1 MFYWLIICLLSI
13 LKTLNCLVH
22 ELCKINTFAY
32 PKGAGVVC
40 MVDVDFDCA
49 YNFTYVVQFQVL
61 ALLAN
66 RCPRAARTNRAAFSY
81 AEHHRTFHK
90 GPEEG
95 LCPALGQWTGSRQ
108 HCDGRQLVQR
118 LSSLPSRECLIV
130 LYLTNAGQAF
140 VFPYQ
145 AVRIPF
151 DEMRRHRVT
160 NLPRGCRWGAS
171 ENQNVPQGARKQE
184 PRGHRVSTQPW
195 FHSGRS
201 GQAAPEWRVLRTANH
216 LKSNQPQS
224 PRRRE
229 TAELFSQSP
238 EHKHNHMREV

>member
-1 MFYWLIICLLSI
+1 MTHMYCIGVNQPLHQSLLHRQGCI
-13 LKTLNCLVH
+13 LLRRAPPN
-22 ELCKINTFAY
+22 ISQRAGR
-32 PKGAGVVC
+32 GA
-40 MVDVDFDCA
+40 
-49 YNFTYVVQFQVL
+49 L
-61 ALLAN
+61 
-66 RCPRAARTNRAAFSY
+66 PSARTMDRLAGHSAGTEY
-81 AEHHRTFHK
+81 RR
-90 GPEEG
+90 
-95 LCPALGQWTGSRQ
+95 SRQ

-118 LSSLPSRECLIV
+118 LSSLPSKECPIV

-160 NLPRGCRWGAS
+160 NLPRRCRWSAS
-171 ENQNVPQGARKQE
+171 ENQNVPQGARKHE
-184 PRGHRVSTQPW
+184 PRGHRVSTQPC
-195 FHSGRS
+195 FHSDRS
-201 GQAAPEWRVLRTANH
+201 GKAVPEWRVLRTANQ

-238 EHKHNHMREV
+238 KHKHSHLREVQQVLLLPQNISVSNK